1 MFKKCVIFCKVGKV
15 NATPTTN
22 YIADCECDK
31 N

>member
-1 MFKKCVIFCKVGKV
+1 MFKKCVIFCNVAKV
-15 NATPTTN
+15 NATPTIN